1 MNDILSKKPQEICK
15 EILELIDNKDVKVEV
30 NSGEKSSLYVFL
42 NNTIYIS
49 GNEKKSKDKEKAE
62 SSKLLVMAH
71 ECRHST
77 QDKVFQMLN
86 FALSNLEIVL
96 FVALL
101 VMKVIFKLNLKY
113 VAFLYFLIV
122 SCSIFIRLFL
132 ELDAVINSVKIV
144 TKYLFRNNVDKVEIE
159 KLQKYYKKEIIK
171 TLPLFILWLFLF
183 KIIRLMIIVGIV

>member
-15 EILELIDNKDVKVEV
+15 EILELIDNKDVKLEV

>member
-15 EILELIDNKDVKVEV
+15 EILELIDNKDVKVKV

>member
-30 NSGEKSSLYVFL
+30 NSDEKSSLYVFL

-49 GNEKKSKDKEKAE
+49 GNEKKSKDKEKSE

>member
-1 MNDILSKKPQEICK
+1 MNDILSKEPQEICK
-15 EILELIDNKDVKVEV
+15 EILELIGNKDVKVEV

-49 GNEKKSKDKEKAE
+49 GNEKKSKDKEKSE
-62 SSKLLVMAH
+62 RSKLLVMAH

-171 TLPLFILWLFLF
+171 NLPLFILWLFLF

>member
-42 NNTIYIS
+42 NNTIYVS
-49 GNEKKSKDKEKAE
+49 GNEKKSKDKEKSE